1 MSRLEEQSL
10 DKLADIIY
18 NILWQ
23 DLLEVWRIVHA
34 KMEEEGTEAVR
45 SAFSDAQE
53 RFLKGPFEDY
63 LEVRWGMN
71 LCVHCND
78 NNVEKNGIAYVD
90 EDGDGLEFNQ
100 CLNCQIGIIYNIKFA
115 KAVFETYTIGL
126 GGRDEFNGMSIF
138 WNAIVPKSLEK
149 FLPSY
154 EIIKN
159 GQWIGTVSLDNSGS
173 TKFLPFKNMK
183 HGIERDA
190 DAPWIEDIPDDVAQA
205 LDDFKE
211 KAKEHIEVAMILAE

>member
-1 MSRLEEQSL
+1 LSHLEEQSL

-23 DLLEVWRIVHA
+23 DLLEVWRAVHA
-34 KMEEEGTEAVR
+34 KMDEEGVEAVR
-45 SAFSDAQE
+45 SAFEGAEE

-115 KAVFETYTIGL
+115 KAIFETYTIGL

-154 EIIKN
+154 EIVN
-159 GQWIGTVSLDNSGS
+159 GGQWIGTISLDKSGNA
-173 TKFLPFKNMK
+173 KFLPFENMK
-183 HGIERDA
+183 HGVERDA
-190 DAPWIEDIPDDVAQA
+190 EAPWTEDLPSDIEQA
-205 LDDFKE
+205 LCEFKE
-211 KAKEHIEVAMILAE
+211 KTKEHIEVAMKLAK